1 MNIEDLKNMNESELD
16 ELQDFLNNRK
26 SKKIYQQ
33 HLDAIKENQKY
44 IGKCYKEKK
53 HEKYIYVLSSKS
65 SNECRMECMC
75 FEFPIKFFEENK
87 FLTRIF
93 NPENAFS
100 NIDFE
105 SIYVED
111 YPLLCNGVLQSLEE
125 ISQEKYFSKMDEY
138 IQELKKF
145 IQEDK
150 FNTSKK

>member
-1 MNIEDLKNMNESELD
+1 MQIKDLENMSESELD

-33 HLDAIKENQKY
+33 HLDAIKQNQKY

-65 SNECRMECMC
+65 SNEYRMECIC
-75 FEFPIKFFEENK
+75 FELPVKFFEQHK
-87 FLTRIF
+87 LTKMF
-93 NPENAFS
+93 NPDNAFS

-105 SIYVED
+105 SIYIED
-111 YPLLCNGVLQSLEE
+111 YPLLCNGVLHSLEE
-125 ISQEKYFSKMDEY
+125 ISKEEYFSKMDEY
-138 IQELKKF
+138 VQELKAF
-145 IQEDK
+145 IREDK

>member
-1 MNIEDLKNMNESELD
+1 MQIKDLENMSESELD

-33 HLDAIKENQKY
+33 HLDAIKQNQKY

-65 SNECRMECMC
+65 SNEYRMECIC
-75 FEFPIKFFEENK
+75 FELPVKFFEQHK
-87 FLTRIF
+87 LTKMF
-93 NPENAFS
+93 NPDNAFS

-105 SIYVED
+105 SIYIEN
-111 YPLLCNGVLQSLEE
+111 YPLLCNGVLHSLEE
-125 ISQEKYFSKMDEY
+125 ISKEEYFSKMDEY
-138 IQELKKF
+138 VQELKEF
-145 IQEDK
+145 IKEDK

>member
-1 MNIEDLKNMNESELD
+1 MQIKDLENMSESELD

-33 HLDAIKENQKY
+33 HLDAIKQNQKY

-65 SNECRMECMC
+65 SNEYRMECIC
-75 FEFPIKFFEENK
+75 FELPVKFFEQHK
-87 FLTRIF
+87 LTKMF
-93 NPENAFS
+93 NPDNAFS

-105 SIYVED
+105 SIYIED
-111 YPLLCNGVLQSLEE
+111 YPLLCNGVLHSLEE
-125 ISQEKYFSKMDEY
+125 ISKEEYFSKMDEY
-138 IQELKKF
+138 FQELKEF
-145 IQEDK
+145 IKEDK

>member
-1 MNIEDLKNMNESELD
+1 MQIKDLENMSESELD

-33 HLDAIKENQKY
+33 HLDAIKQNQKY

-65 SNECRMECMC
+65 SNEYRMECIC
-75 FEFPIKFFEENK
+75 FELPVKFFEQHK
-87 FLTRIF
+87 LTKMF
-93 NPENAFS
+93 NPDNTFS

-105 SIYVED
+105 SIYIED
-111 YPLLCNGVLQSLEE
+111 YPLLCNGVLHSLEE
-125 ISQEKYFSKMDEY
+125 ISKEEYFSKMDEY
-138 IQELKKF
+138 VQELKEF
-145 IQEDK
+145 IKEDK